1 MEIIETKLM
10 IRVLFVAPRIPF
22 PLRQGDRLICYHR
35 LQSLGKKYAITL
47 ITFYHSPEE
56 LENIK
61 EISDLC
67 EEIHAIYLPKWKSV
81 LNCTRCLFTP
91 NQPFQVAYYQSK
103 QFQLKIDEL
112 TVAHHFDLAHYFL
125 LRVANYQVPA
135 NVPKII
141 ELIDSMQLNFSSR
154 ISIET
159 NIVKKLVL
167 KTELARVINYE
178 IDVVDRFK
186 KSILVSQRDANFINK
201 DPRKIEIIPVVI
213 DTKIFSPSVTDRT
226 NPNIKLIFSGR
237 MGYSPNIYAV
247 LWFVK
252 NCWNPIHQAFPNT
265 KFVVAGSDPTPEIIN
280 LRKNKNI
287 EIAGYVESMV
297 DTLCQADIAV
307 VPMQS
312 GSGMQYKI
320 LEAMACG
327 LPVVTTSFGLGV
339 INAIN
344 GKSVIIAD
352 TIDEFI
358 TAVSNLIPDEKKRK
372 EIGQNGRSLVEAEH
386 SWLSA
391 STKIQSIYESV
402 ITKK

>member
-1 MEIIETKLM
+1 M
-10 IRVLFVAPRIPF
+10 RVLFIAPRIPF

-35 LQSLGKKYAITL
+35 LQSLSKKHAITL

-61 EISDLC
+61 EISSLC
-67 EEIHAIYLPKWKSV
+67 EEVHAIYLPKWKSI
-81 LNCTRCLFTP
+81 LNCAKCLFTP

-112 TVAHHFDLAHYFL
+112 TAARTFDLAHYFL

-135 NVPKII
+135 NVPRII

-159 NIVKKLVL
+159 SIIKKLVL
-167 KTELARVINYE
+167 KTELARVTDYE
-178 IDVVDRFK
+178 IDVVERFQ
-186 KSILVSQRDANFINK
+186 KSVLVSQRDADFISS
-201 DPRKIEIIPVVI
+201 DSQKIEIIPVVI
-213 DTKIFSPSVTDRT
+213 DTNVFTPSATERT
-226 NPNIKLIFSGR
+226 NPIIELIFSGR

-247 LWFVK
+247 LWFAK
-252 NCWNPIHQAFPNT
+252 NCWDAIHQAFPNT
-265 KFVVAGSDPTPEIIN
+265 KFVVAGSDATAEIIN
-280 LRKNKNI
+280 LGKNKNI
-287 EIAGYVESMV
+287 EVAGYVESMV
-297 DTLCQADIAV
+297 DTLCHADIAV

-344 GKSVIIAD
+344 GESVMIAD

-358 TAVSNLIPDEKKRK
+358 AAVNSLIEDEKKRK

-391 STKIQSIYESV
+391 STKIESIYESV
-402 ITKK
+402 ITTK